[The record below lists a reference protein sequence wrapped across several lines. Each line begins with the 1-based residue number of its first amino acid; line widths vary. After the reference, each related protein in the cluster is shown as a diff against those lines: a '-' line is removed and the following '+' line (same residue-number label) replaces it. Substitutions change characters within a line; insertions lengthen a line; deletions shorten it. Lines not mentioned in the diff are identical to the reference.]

1 MLDFV
6 QQLVSGIALG
16 CVYGLIAL
24 GFVLVYKATEV
35 VNFAQGDLMMLGGFF
50 AFTFIGM
57 LGLNYWLGFAGAVIC
72 MALFGMLAERVVV
85 RPILGYPQFSI
96 IMATIGL
103 GYFLRSIVGMIWGTD
118 DFKIETPFSQGVLR
132 IGSLVLAYDKL
143 SVIAATV
150 ILCALLYLF
159 FNRTTLGTAMRASS
173 ENMLAAYYMG
183 IPVKRVVSIVWAIC
197 CGGRDRRRRAAG
209 ADHLHPFQCR
219 PRAGTEGVSC
229 RRARR
234 LRLHSRRGG
243 RRRADRRDREHGR
256 LLPAAGLEGRRALH
270 RSAGGAAAQARRPVR
285 CSYAEEGLMRFLF
298 KTDYE
303 DDIRLFPHSG
313 YVVSYGILLALLV
326 IAPFVLSSYLVSQ
339 LVFVCIYATVGVGL
353 LILTGFTG
361 QASLGHAAFLAIGA
375 YTAAYLQQYNVPFPV
390 YFLAAGAVDRRG
402 RRAGR
407 ISGAAAAGHLPR
419 HRDDFLCLHRR
430 GSPGALGKRDPRQ

>member
-50 AFTFIGM
+50 AFTFIGI
-57 LGLNYWLGFAGAVIC
+57 LGLNYWIGFAGAVIC

-103 GYFLRSIVGMIWGTD
+103 GYFLRSIAGIIWGTD

-183 IPVKRVVSIVWAIC
+183 IPVKRVVSIVWAISAAVATAPAC
-197 CGGRDRRRRAAG
+197 SWRRSPSSIPMSAVLGLKA
-209 ADHLHPFQCR
+209 F
-219 PRAGTEGVSC
+219 
-229 RRARR
+229 
-234 LRLHSRRGG
+234 
-243 RRRADRRDREHGR
+243 
-256 LLPAAGLEGRRALH
+256 PAAVLGGFGSIPGAVVGGVLIGVIE
-270 RSAGGAAAQARRPVR
+270 SMAGFYLPQGWKDVAPYIVLLAVLLLKP
-285 CSYAEEGLMRFLF
+285 EGLF
-298 KTDYE
+298 
-303 DDIRLFPHSG
+303 
-313 YVVSYGILLALLV
+313 
-326 IAPFVLSSYLVSQ
+326 
-339 LVFVCIYATVGVGL
+339 GL
-353 LILTGFTG
+353 
-361 QASLGHAAFLAIGA
+361 H
-375 YTAAYLQQYNVPFPV
+375 VRKKV
-390 YFLAAGAVDRRG
+390 
-402 RRAGR
+402 
-407 ISGAAAAGHLPR
+407 
-419 HRDDFLCLHRR
+419 
-430 GSPGALGKRDPRQ
+430 

>member
-50 AFTFIGM
+50 AFTFIGI
-57 LGLNYWLGFAGAVIC
+57 LGLNYWIGFAAAVAA
-72 MALFGMLAERVVV
+72 MALFGMLAERLVV

-103 GYFLRSIVGMIWGTD
+103 GYFLRSVVGMIWGTD

-143 SVIAATV
+143 SVIAATI

-183 IPVKRVVSIVWAIC
+183 IPVKRVVSIVWAISAAVATC
-197 CGGRDRRRRAAG
+197 AGVLLAPITFIHSNVGLVLGLKAFPAAVLGGFG
-209 ADHLHPFQCR
+209 SIP
-219 PRAGTEGVSC
+219 G
-229 RRARR
+229 
-234 LRLHSRRGG
+234 RGRG
-243 RRRADRRDREHGR
+243 RRADRRDREHGR
-256 LLPAAGLEGRRALH
+256 LLSGAGMEGRRALH
-270 RSAGGAAAQARRPVR
+270 RSSRGVAAQARRPVR
-285 CSYAEEGLMRFLF
+285 PSHAQEGLGFSHAVHVQ
-298 KTDYE
+298 D
-303 DDIRLFPHSG
+303 RL
-313 YVVSYGILLALLV
+313 
-326 IAPFVLSSYLVSQ
+326 
-339 LVFVCIYATVGVGL
+339 
-353 LILTGFTG
+353 
-361 QASLGHAAFLAIGA
+361 
-375 YTAAYLQQYNVPFPV
+375 
-390 YFLAAGAVDRRG
+390 
-402 RRAGR
+402 
-407 ISGAAAAGHLPR
+407 
-419 HRDDFLCLHRR
+419 
-430 GSPGALGKRDPRQ
+430 

>member
-50 AFTFIGM
+50 AFTFIGI
-57 LGLNYWLGFAGAVIC
+57 LGLNYWVGFAGAVIC

-103 GYFLRSIVGMIWGTD
+103 GYFLRSVVGMIWGTD

-150 ILCALLYLF
+150 TLCALLYLF

-183 IPVKRVVSIVWAIC
+183 IPVKRVVSIVWAVSVAVAT
-197 CGGRDRRRRAAG
+197 CGGVLLG
-209 ADHLHPFQCR
+209 SINLIQCHDGLVLGLK
-219 PRAGTEGVSC
+219 AF
-229 RRARR
+229 
-234 LRLHSRRGG
+234 
-243 RRRADRRDREHGR
+243 
-256 LLPAAGLEGRRALH
+256 PAAVL
-270 RSAGGAAAQARRPVR
+270 GGFGSIPGA
-285 CSYAEEGLMRFLF
+285 
-298 KTDYE
+298 
-303 DDIRLFPHSG
+303 
-313 YVVSYGILLALLV
+313 
-326 IAPFVLSSYLVSQ
+326 
-339 LVFVCIYATVGVGL
+339 GVGGGV
-353 LILTGFTG
+353 IGG
-361 QASLGHAAFLAIGA
+361 VQSLGGF
-375 YTAAYLQQYNVPFPV
+375 Y
-390 YFLAAGAVDRRG
+390 
-402 RRAGR
+402 
-407 ISGAAAAGHLPR
+407 
-419 HRDDFLCLHRR
+419 
-430 GSPGALGKRDPRQ
+430 